1 MTGCNFFAVALY
13 SHSST
18 DPDTHTLTA
27 PPPARAL
34 RPRRPL
40 CPLGPF
46 PRTRVSFRQGLR
58 GAVGLALA
66 LIVQNNEL
74 VVPPGR
80 DHNVT
85 CPSVILNGTTIVLT
99 ALECDSRKQF
109 GAQVVFYVAGIALL
123 TLLINGTTK
132 EGMREIIYIINDAI
146 VLLAINNTPPFLWI
160 HY

>member
-1 MTGCNFFAVALY
+1 
-13 SHSST
+13 
-18 DPDTHTLTA
+18 
-27 PPPARAL
+27 
-34 RPRRPL
+34 
-40 CPLGPF
+40 
-46 PRTRVSFRQGLR
+46 
-58 GAVGLALA
+58 
-66 LIVQNNEL
+66 
-74 VVPPGR
+74 
-80 DHNVT
+80 
-85 CPSVILNGTTIVLT
+85 VILNGTTIVLT